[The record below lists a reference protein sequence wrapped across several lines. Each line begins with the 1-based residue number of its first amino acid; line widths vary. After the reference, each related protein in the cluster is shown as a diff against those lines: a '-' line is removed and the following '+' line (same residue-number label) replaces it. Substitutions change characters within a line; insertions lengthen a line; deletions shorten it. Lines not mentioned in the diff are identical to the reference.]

1 MRRAALVITAA
12 MITAVLAAGC
22 AGRIALSPAETRPP
36 QLDRITAQAFA
47 NELARG
53 RHTKAEVQSRLG
65 DAIVVRFDSGYEVWV
80 YRITEAASANRATER
95 ARRGTTERDATG
107 ELVILLAPS
116 GDVAKARTRVA
127 QTSVQ
132 RSE

>member
-1 MRRAALVITAA
+1 MRGAAPIF
-12 MITAVLAAGC
+12 TAVMLAAFVAGC
-22 AGRIALSPAETRPP
+22 AGRIAVSPPETRPP
-36 QLDRITAQAFA
+36 QLDRITAEELA
-47 NELARG
+47 NDLARG

-80 YRITEAASANRATER
+80 YRITEAASATRQAER
-95 ARRGTTERDATG
+95 AKPGTTERDATG

-116 GDVAKARTRVA
+116 GEVAKVRTRVA
-127 QTSVQ
+127 QTSDQ